1 MYKLAIVFSGQG
13 SQYVNMGMD
22 YIDHDQAYKRM
33 ADQASEILGFDVID
47 HFKSDESMKKTLYTQ
62 TLMVL
67 KTIFG
72 FEELKKLSP
81 KISAISGFSLG
92 EYSAYY
98 AASVFDFNQIM
109 NIVSKRAFYMDQET
123 KHKKGLMAAIIGL
136 DKKIIHD
143 VCITLQHQG
152 IIDIANENEP
162 KQYVISGEEALVVK
176 ASEMLKEKGARRAI
190 VLQTSGA
197 FHTSLM
203 NNASKK
209 LVEDIKN
216 DDILKPNKSKFK
228 IYMNLDAKP
237 LEDKDIF
244 NHIENQMTHPVLF
257 IDTILNMKTDGI
269 THILEIGPGKVL
281 TNLIRKI
288 DSTIETLSFDGLESF
303 DTVKGWLETYGFTK

>member
-1 MYKLAIVFSGQG
+1 
-13 SQYVNMGMD
+13 
-22 YIDHDQAYKRM
+22 
-33 ADQASEILGFDVID
+33 
-47 HFKSDESMKKTLYTQ
+47 
-62 TLMVL
+62 
-67 KTIFG
+67 
-72 FEELKKLSP
+72 
-81 KISAISGFSLG
+81 
-92 EYSAYY
+92 
-98 AASVFDFNQIM
+98 
-109 NIVSKRAFYMDQET
+109 
-123 KHKKGLMAAIIGL
+123 
-136 DKKIIHD
+136 
-143 VCITLQHQG
+143 
-152 IIDIANENEP
+152 
-162 KQYVISGEEALVVK
+162 
-176 ASEMLKEKGARRAI
+176 MLKEKGARRAI
-190 VLQTSGA
+190 TLQTSGA

-257 IDTILNMKTDGI
+257 IDTILNMKRDGI